1 MFGRQKPAPPEGKVV
16 IPFVAVSPAV
26 SSAAQEKAPDNS
38 IKAIP
43 FSPNWLP
50 STAAASA
57 ERTGVSPVDSMKNG
71 AAPESLP
78 VIVAEDDPVSRELV
92 RTLLEKWGYDVIVT
106 HDGREAMEA
115 IRAQTSPALAVI
127 DWMMPGMDGIELCKR
142 VREANRVLYIILL
155 TARGG
160 KERLIE
166 GLEAGADDYLMK
178 PFDKDELR
186 ARLRVGARIIEL
198 HTTLAARVEELEA
211 SSSEI
216 RSLKL
221 QLPL

>member
-1 MFGRQKPAPPEGKVV
+1 MFGRNKPADPALEGV
-16 IPFVAVSPAV
+16 IPFPEPRAVASP
-26 SSAAQEKAPDNS
+26 QTEPKM
-38 IKAIP
+38 IQTIP

-50 STAAASA
+50 FPAAARPDKSPSA
-57 ERTGVSPVDSMKNG
+57 SLPPERDTTDAQP
-71 AAPESLP
+71 LP

-92 RTLLEKWGYDVIVT
+92 RTLLEKWGYRVIVT
-106 HDGREAMEA
+106 KDGREAMEA
-115 IRAQTSPALAVI
+115 IRAQTTPALAVI
-127 DWMMPGMDGIELCKR
+127 DWMMPGMDGIELCQR
-142 VREANRVLYIILL
+142 VREANKVLYIILL

-186 ARLRVGARIIEL
+186 ARLQVGARIIAL
-198 HTTLAARVEELEA
+198 HMTLAARVEELEA
-211 SSSEI
+211 ASSEI
-216 RSLKL
+216 RSLRL

>member
-1 MFGRQKPAPPEGKVV
+1 ME
-16 IPFVAVSPAV
+16 
-26 SSAAQEKAPDNS
+26 
-38 IKAIP
+38 
-43 FSPNWLP
+43 
-50 STAAASA
+50 
-57 ERTGVSPVDSMKNG
+57 NG

-92 RTLLEKWGYDVIVT
+92 RTLLEKWGYHVT
-106 HDGREAMEA
+106 VTSDGREAMEA

-127 DWMMPGMDGIELCKR
+127 DWMMPGLDGIEICQR

-166 GLEAGADDYLMK
+166 GLQAGADDYLMK

-186 ARLRVGARIIEL
+186 ARLQVGARIIGL
-198 HTTLAARVEELEA
+198 HMTLAARVQELEA
-211 SSSEI
+211 AATEI
-216 RSLKL
+216 HSLKL

>member
-1 MFGRQKPAPPEGKVV
+1 MFGRQKSAPGKEEELIAWPAP
-16 IPFVAVSPAV
+16 VAATSKILK
-26 SSAAQEKAPDNS
+26 E
-38 IKAIP
+38 IP

-50 STAAASA
+50 S
-57 ERTGVSPVDSMKNG
+57 PQP
-71 AAPESLP
+71 APEEKRDPGSRSQGFEALQAQPLP

-92 RTLLEKWGYDVIVT
+92 RTLLEKWGYHVT
-106 HDGREAMEA
+106 VTSDGREAMEA

-127 DWMMPGMDGIELCKR
+127 DWMMPGLDGIEICQR
-142 VREANRVLYIILL
+142 VREANRVLYLILL

-186 ARLRVGARIIEL
+186 ARLQVGARIIAL
-198 HTTLAARVEELEA
+198 HMTLAARVEELEA
-211 SSSEI
+211 AAAQI
-216 RSLKL
+216 RLLKL